1 MFFRI
6 RAPQSVRHWIYSP
19 SKSASVLHTLSL
31 SPSSPC
37 HNVSVSSRSLP
48 LRVIPSA
55 GARHMATLASTINTS
70 SPSSSQSD
78 WVRVEA
84 ITDTSSGTPVQV
96 PAYTVFQKPII
107 QSPQDKRSYRLIR
120 LENGL
125 TALLVHDAEADKA
138 AASLNV
144 CVGHLSD
151 PVSTTQFLAD

>member
-1 MFFRI
+1 
-6 RAPQSVRHWIYSP
+6 
-19 SKSASVLHTLSL
+19 
-31 SPSSPC
+31 
-37 HNVSVSSRSLP
+37 
-48 LRVIPSA
+48 
-55 GARHMATLASTINTS
+55 MATLASTINTS

-84 ITDTSSGTPVQV
+84 TTDTSSGTLVQV

-151 PVSTTQFLAD
+151 PVSTTQFLVD